1 MKQRNRSIV
10 LRMDP
15 NKLNQF
21 IKVSEDGISIDC
33 WIQPKASKTAISGIH
48 GSSIKIKVAAPPED
62 GKANAELCAFLS
74 KKLGISK
81 SSVQIKSG
89 HASRRKIIF
98 CSGASKEKLLS
109 CIRQ

>member
-1 MKQRNRSIV
+1 MTPAELS
-10 LRMDP
+10 
-15 NKLNQF
+15 QF
-21 IKVSEDGISIDC
+21 IKIAEDGISIDC

-48 GSSIKIKVAAPPED
+48 GTSIKIKVAAQPED
-62 GKANAELCAFLS
+62 GKANAELCVFLG
-74 KKLGISK
+74 KMLGISK

-109 CIRQ
+109 CLLEKVISK